1 MLLAS
6 SKEPFISAYWTRAG
20 NKTYIS
26 VAVPVGTHSRALD
39 KLFYLSIN
47 VSMHDLS
54 LEITFALCSLLA
66 IILVVV
72 NWTGV

>member
-1 MLLAS
+1 MLLT
-6 SKEPFISAYWTRAG
+6 SKESFISAYWTRAG

-47 VSMHDLS
+47 LIMDDLF

-66 IILVVV
+66 IVLVVV